1 MPRGRGLISAGGLP
15 EITFIARALGD
26 YSSIKK
32 GVGMAASQ
40 RGFTKKNPLR
50 MRVKSRVLGRGA
62 GFITSKAQS
71 WMGLW
76 GLVAVAQGLAL
87 VQNLIQVQAAKET
100 WMGSMVNY
108 SQAVER
114 GHAGVVSQPPTYFFS
129 RAIAEAS
136 AARFGGSFGK
146 GMFQMPAAGKRGNV
160 ITRARTGLYSGQR
173 FIGDFGSLWRG
184 DIASRVVRRETGRQ
198 VASFFWG
205 TLSDPKQN
213 ILRSYAYD
221 VVRAARRNIRDHS
234 PEPLID
240 TGALYAS
247 LAVSD
252 VSRAMFIENSIRQT
266 AEELQKKGLSRLLRT
281 KIDFGSV
288 GGGGPF

>member
-1 MPRGRGLISAGGLP
+1 MPRGRALISAGGLP
-15 EITFIARALGD
+15 EVTFVARKLGD

-32 GVGMAASQ
+32 GLTMAAAH
-40 RGFTKKNPLR
+40 RGFSKKNPLR
-50 MRVKSRVLGRGA
+50 KRAVSRVLGRGA
-62 GFITSKAQS
+62 GLITHKAQS

-76 GLVAVAQGLAL
+76 GLVAVAQGIAL

-100 WMGSMVNY
+100 WMGSLVNY

-114 GHAGVVSQPPTYFFS
+114 GHEGVVSQPPTYFFS
-129 RAIAEAS
+129 RAITEAS
-136 AARFGGSFGK
+136 AKRFGGSFGK
-146 GMFQMPAAGKRGNV
+146 GMFAPPRMGTRGGV
-160 ITRARTGLYSGQR
+160 VTRARGGLYSGQK
-173 FIGDFGSLWRG
+173 FIGDFGALWRG
-184 DIASRVVRRETGRQ
+184 DIASRVIRRESGRQ

-205 TLSDPKQN
+205 TLSDPKRN
-213 ILRSYAYD
+213 ILRTYAYD
-221 VVRAARRNIRDHS
+221 VVRLARKNLREHN
-234 PEPLID
+234 PKLID

-266 AEELQKKGLSRLLRT
+266 AEELNKKGLSRLLRS
-281 KIDFGSV
+281 KIDFGEV